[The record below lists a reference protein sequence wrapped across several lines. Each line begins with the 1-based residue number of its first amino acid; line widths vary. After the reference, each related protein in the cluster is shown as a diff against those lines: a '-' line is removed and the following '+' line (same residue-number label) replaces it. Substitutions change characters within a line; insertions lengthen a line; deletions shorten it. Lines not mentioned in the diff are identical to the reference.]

1 MTIEELLNKGF
12 SAKFIE
18 ENFSM
23 LTGATPKEKPKE
35 PQKPKEEP
43 QKPKEEPQKPKEE
56 SKETTFTESEVKEII
71 KKYAS
76 MENKK
81 VEKEESKP
89 LSKEE
94 VINNILGISVA
105 TTETSQED
113 LDTNFNKFM
122 NSLLGYEE
130 SEEE

>member
-23 LTGATPKEKPKE
+23 LTGATPKEKSKEPKESKE

-43 QKPKEEPQKPKEE
+43 
-56 SKETTFTESEVKEII
+56 KETTFTESEVKEIL

-76 MENKK
+76 MENKKVEKEESKK

-105 TTETSQED
+105 TTETTQQD

-122 NSLLGYEE
+122 SSLLGYEE

>member
-35 PQKPKEEP
+35 PKEKPK
-43 QKPKEEPQKPKEE
+43 EPQKPKEE

-105 TTETSQED
+105 TTESSQED

>member
-23 LTGATPKEKPKE
+23 LTGATQKVTPK
-35 PQKPKEEP
+35 
-43 QKPKEEPQKPKEE
+43 EPQKPKEE
-56 SKETTFTESEVKEII
+56 SKETTFTESEVKKIL

-105 TTETSQED
+105 TTETTQQD

-130 SEEE
+130 SEDE